1 VLPAGPQPATADPEG
16 VAVRGISALVVDDN
30 PSSRAVLERQ
40 LLARGMT
47 VAVADAGGSALALLR
62 QSVEEGTLPDVALID
77 RHMPGIDGLDLVRAI
92 AADPDLDPVRLI
104 MLTPANTSRVSTSG
118 RVSAHLSK
126 PVPEARLLETIA
138 TVRAFRPPPAPA
150 AVPAAGEVASEA
162 DTPRVLVAEDNAV
175 NQLVATAMLT
185 RLGYRVDVVAN
196 GREAVQAF
204 ERSSY
209 VAVLMD
215 CRMPEMN
222 GYEASAEIRR
232 REAPGRH
239 IPIVALTASA
249 INGDEERCR
258 AAGMDDY
265 VTKPVTVDRL
275 ASVLGPLIKGVE
287 HRADARRRL

>member
-1 VLPAGPQPATADPEG
+1 
-16 VAVRGISALVVDDN
+16 VDDN
-30 PSSRAVLERQ
+30 ATSRAVLERG
-40 LLARGMT
+40 LRAKGMT
-47 VAVADAGGSALALLR
+47 VAVAGDAPSALALLR
-62 QSVEEGTLPDVALID
+62 RTAQAATLPEVALLD
-77 RHMPGIDGLDLVRAI
+77 RYMPGVDGLDLARAI

-104 MLTPANTSRVSTSG
+104 MLTSANGSRAETSG

-126 PVPEARLLETIA
+126 PVPASRLIETI
-138 TVRAFRPPPAPA
+138 TSVLAFSSPTAPA
-150 AVPAAGEVASEA
+150 AVRVPVEVAVER

-185 RLGYRVDVVAN
+185 RLGYQVDVVAN
-196 GREAVQAF
+196 GQEAVQAF

-215 CRMPEMN
+215 CRMPVMN
-222 GYEASAEIRR
+222 GYEASEEIRR
-232 REAPGRH
+232 REAPGHH

-275 ASVLGPLIKGVE
+275 ASVLGALTKAQE
-287 HRADARRRL
+287 QRADVT